1 MGKTCKEYQD
11 DLKISAL
18 NDKNAKKDQEAL
30 EVFRFRIDYRN
41 NNLFSSIIWCSFFR
55 K

>member
-11 DLKISAL
+11 DLKINAI
-18 NDKNAKKDQEAL
+18 NDKNAQKDKEAL
-30 EVFRFRIDYRN
+30 EVSKIYQ
-41 NNLFSSIIWCSFFR
+41 LITYS